1 MIIKVSV
8 LDRNIFSRWH
18 PKIKDY
24 LIKNSNFK
32 GYISLDYK
40 FRVRT
45 NVTGMIP
52 LNINNKFIFKY
63 QDTFQQNNL
72 DLRNKI
78 IKIIKN
84 YLINVDEISCI
95 GGESY
100 IYMIINSIKGNY
112 YCNQEKLKQEAD
124 FNLKT
129 NQNFLIDYN
138 KIIKLKLNNSLI
150 LNLSKLNTNL
160 LNIINQ
166 NQKVKLIIIINCH
179 HQDFWKKIKHLSN
192 FKLNKRIYLTD
203 FNYFITV
210 NIFYQKKII

>member
-8 LDRNIFSRWH
+8 LDRNIFYGWH

-24 LIKNSNFK
+24 LINNPNFK

-45 NVTGMIP
+45 NVIGMIP

-138 KIIKLKLNNSLI
+138 KIIKLKLNNLLI

-210 NIFYQKKII
+210 NIFYQKII